1 VLAVA
6 HSLQVA
12 GSVLFSAAGVLVLSH
27 LLHVWGS
34 AEVVLV
40 FTAGALLVE
49 EAHSL
54 HVAGSVLDF
63 AAGVLLE
70 LVHSLQVAGSS
81 LVALVLTAGVL
92 LEEVHSL
99 QV

>member
-1 VLAVA
+1 M
-6 HSLQVA
+6 
-12 GSVLFSAAGVLVLSH
+12 LSH

-40 FTAGALLVE
+40 FTAGILLVE
-49 EAHSL
+49 EAHSP
-54 HVAGSVLDF
+54 
-63 AAGVLLE
+63 
-70 LVHSLQVAGSS
+70 QVAGSS

-92 LEEVHSL
+92 LEEAQAL

>member
-1 VLAVA
+1 MLVL
-6 HSLQVA
+6 
-12 GSVLFSAAGVLVLSH
+12 AAGVLALSH
-27 LLHVWGS
+27 SLHVWGS

-40 FTAGALLVE
+40 FTAGVLLVE

-54 HVAGSVLDF
+54 QVAGSVLDF

-70 LVHSLQVAGSS
+70 LVHWLQVAGSS
-81 LVALVLTAGVL
+81 LVVLVLTAGVL
-92 LEEVHSL
+92 LEEAHSL